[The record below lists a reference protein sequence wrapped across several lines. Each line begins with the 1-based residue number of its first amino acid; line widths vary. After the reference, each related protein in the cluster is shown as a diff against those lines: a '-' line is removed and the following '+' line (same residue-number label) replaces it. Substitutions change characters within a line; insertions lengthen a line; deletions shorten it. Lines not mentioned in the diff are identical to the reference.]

1 MRCVAI
7 LCSHLPHKKNRQ
19 LNQQQQQTAPASAHN
34 ETDWCLYYPHTLTRY
49 TNTLIVLMYVIHK
62 PAWCRSWSNRWRKPG
77 MLREGTGSPWW
88 TCPCQPYQT
97 AGSLCHDR
105 MPKKNS
111 KHGFAAAA
119 AAAAPTVKIQRTQ
132 QLSAGNSWQKP
143 QLPGHGSWGTNI
155 AAAHA
160 ILALCFVEPK
170 ASP

>member
-1 MRCVAI
+1 MCCHSLFTSATQEEQTTKSTATTNCTCICTQRDWLMFILSTHWHAI
-7 LCSHLPHKKNRQ
+7 QTHL
-19 LNQQQQQTAPASAHN
+19 
-34 ETDWCLYYPHTLTRY
+34 
-49 TNTLIVLMYVIHK
+49 LIVLMYVIHK

-97 AGSLCHDR
+97 AGSPCHDR

-111 KHGFAAAA
+111 KHGFAA